1 MFRPLSSGKRS
12 LLNFHATRYVGR
24 TIPRAAC
31 WPEAERH
38 ASGGSATFVSSH
50 FRIDPATI
58 STYLD
63 RRGLGYRENP
73 THTIVKACPLCAKPH
88 QDKVDNLWKLYIR
101 KADGAYFCHRCG
113 NSGSWYDFKQKLGDL
128 PAADDIKSSASASAP
143 GRAVASSL
151 GPPSRGLVS
160 PPVAAGSSSAGALAV
175 NTDFVARASRD
186 LLEENRFPDVLRYLT
201 EVRKLDIATLR
212 RYCVGAVTRDVP
224 VQAKPAATGDGA
236 PSLASGGISSD
247 PADSFGAIG
256 GGSNPSAGGSA
267 VTWEKHSCIVFP
279 WITLKDGTPSA
290 AAGSN
295 QARGAQ
301 RSHAHAAAAPSVFG
315 IDAGMA
321 IPAALE
327 GFAAAGGP
335 GGIPDVFTDPSR
347 YVCGRVKLRSVRD
360 KSAQMLLPRGG
371 GWGMFGWH
379 TVPPPAVTTS
389 GSLSVPLSFSASGST
404 SGSAGDAATIVLT
417 EGEFDAM
424 SVAQETGL
432 PSVSLPNGCRSMP
445 VELLPQLERF
455 SRILLWM
462 DDDLAGREGADRV
475 SEKLGMGRCHIVRP
489 SPGLIL
495 PKLPPPAA
503 AAADAS
509 GGSSAAPADGDA
521 AAASA
526 PLPGGDP
533 AVALPKDANEM
544 LQRGLDL
551 RPLVAAAAPRRH
563 DQILDFSE
571 LRGAVMREVAASLG
585 VFDSQYGAGRRDA
598 AGNFRSAA
606 GVPYRSLPRLQRLLK
621 GHRPGEVTIV
631 TGPTGSGKTTLLS
644 QLSLDLAAQGVRT
657 LWGSFEI
664 KHARLIA
671 AMLTQLRSGRIPLE
685 GDLAMQMQLALGA
698 QRQLQRGSKGAGS
711 QGAAPAGGRGLPAFA
726 STGVAAASPDDWLAS
741 PPPSV
746 AAAHPAAPF
755 SSSATS
761 AERALLQSY
770 ERAADV
776 LGALP
781 LQFLRFYGSS
791 DVDRVVDALEYAS
804 YVHDTEHVILDNL
817 QFMMSASGSGRGG
830 GMFDRFEAQE
840 RALDKFRAFATRHDV
855 HLTLVIHPRKEPEDA
870 PLSMSSVFGSAKATQ
885 EADTVYILQRAP
897 DGRKYIDVKKNR
909 YDGSVGMVPLAF
921 DPDAKC
927 FSEHEAVVMGGSAS
941 DSAPAGGAG
950 AGRGGQGAAAGS
962 GGAPAGGGDSASRR
976 RPSAAGA
983 PQTRS
988 FSTSA
993 RSPTASTRCCAGER
1007 GFNTAAHCHAAAA
1020 AGTGYAKKSPEFWR
1034 QLYARKAVAA
1044 AVAAAAPERA
1054 LLRQRLAGELEE
1066 DLTQVVLPAFR
1077 LHPVHSDAEDAQPAV
1092 STATASN
1099 PGEDLRPNV
1108 S

>member
-1 MFRPLSSGKRS
+1 
-12 LLNFHATRYVGR
+12 
-24 TIPRAAC
+24 
-31 WPEAERH
+31 
-38 ASGGSATFVSSH
+38 
-50 FRIDPATI
+50 
-58 STYLD
+58 
-63 RRGLGYRENP
+63 
-73 THTIVKACPLCAKPH
+73 
-88 QDKVDNLWKLYIR
+88 
-101 KADGAYFCHRCG
+101 
-113 NSGSWYDFKQKLGDL
+113 
-128 PAADDIKSSASASAP
+128 
-143 GRAVASSL
+143 
-151 GPPSRGLVS
+151 
-160 PPVAAGSSSAGALAV
+160 
-175 NTDFVARASRD
+175 
-186 LLEENRFPDVLRYLT
+186 
-201 EVRKLDIATLR
+201 
-212 RYCVGAVTRDVP
+212 
-224 VQAKPAATGDGA
+224 
-236 PSLASGGISSD
+236 
-247 PADSFGAIG
+247 
-256 GGSNPSAGGSA
+256 
-267 VTWEKHSCIVFP
+267 
-279 WITLKDGTPSA
+279 
-290 AAGSN
+290 
-295 QARGAQ
+295 
-301 RSHAHAAAAPSVFG
+301 
-315 IDAGMA
+315 
-321 IPAALE
+321 
-327 GFAAAGGP
+327 
-335 GGIPDVFTDPSR
+335 
-347 YVCGRVKLRSVRD
+347 
-360 KSAQMLLPRGG
+360 
-371 GWGMFGWH
+371 
-379 TVPPPAVTTS
+379 
-389 GSLSVPLSFSASGST
+389 
-404 SGSAGDAATIVLT
+404 
-417 EGEFDAM
+417 
-424 SVAQETGL
+424 
-432 PSVSLPNGCRSMP
+432 MP

-475 SEKLGMGRCHIVRP
+475 SDKLGMGRCHIVRP

-495 PKLPPPAA
+495 PKLPTLPPPAVS
-503 AAADAS
+503 ADAS
-509 GGSSAAPADGDA
+509 SGSSAAPAVGGAA
-521 AAASA
+521 AAASSLSA
-526 PLPGGDP
+526 GGDP

-563 DQILDFSE
+563 DQILDFAE

-685 GDLAMQMQLALGA
+685 GDLAMQMRLALGA
-698 QRQLQRGSKGAGS
+698 QHRLQPGGEGAGS
-711 QGAAPAGGRGLPAFA
+711 QGAAAVGGRGLPAFA
-726 STGVAAASPDDWLAS
+726 SSGVGAAAADDWLAS

-746 AAAHPAAPF
+746 AAAHAGAPF
-755 SSSATS
+755 FSSATS
-761 AERALLQSY
+761 AERSLLQSY

-817 QFMMSASGSGRGG
+817 QFMMSASGSGRGGG

-927 FSEHEAVVMGGSAS
+927 FSEHEAVVMSGSATGSAS
-941 DSAPAGGAG
+941 GSAPAGAG
-950 AGRGGQGAAAGS
+950 GTRGGQGAAEGS
-962 GGAPAGGGDSASRR
+962 GSAPGGGDSVSRR
-976 RPSAAGA
+976 RPSGAGVS
-983 PQTRS
+983 QSRS

-993 RSPTASTRCCAGER
+993 RTPTASASARCCAGEH
-1007 GFNTAAHCHAAAA
+1007 GFHTVARCHATAAAS
-1020 AGTGYAKKSPEFWR
+1020 TGYAKKSPELWR

-1044 AVAAAAPERA
+1044 AVAAATPERA
-1054 LLRQRLAGELEE
+1054 LLRQRLASELEE
-1066 DLTQVVLPAFR
+1066 DLTHLVLPAFR
-1077 LHPVHSDAEDAQPAV
+1077 LHPVHSDAEDAKPV
-1092 STATASN
+1092 GSITTVVTA
-1099 PGEDLRPNV
+1099 GEGLPPNV

>member
-1 MFRPLSSGKRS
+1 
-12 LLNFHATRYVGR
+12 
-24 TIPRAAC
+24 
-31 WPEAERH
+31 
-38 ASGGSATFVSSH
+38 VSSH
-50 FRIDPATI
+50 FRVDPATI

-128 PAADDIKSSASASAP
+128 PAADDIKSSVSASAP
-143 GRAVASSL
+143 GRAGALSL
-151 GPPSRGLVS
+151 GPPNRGPAS

-175 NTDFVARASRD
+175 NTDFVTRASRD

-201 EVRKLDIATLR
+201 EVRKLEMATLR

-224 VQAKPAATGDGA
+224 VQAKPAATSDGA
-236 PSLASGGISSD
+236 PSLATGGISSD
-247 PADSFGAIG
+247 PAGSFGAFG
-256 GGSNPSAGGSA
+256 GGSNPSAGGSG

-279 WITLKDGTPSA
+279 WITLKDGTPLA
-290 AAGSN
+290 AAGST

-301 RSHAHAAAAPSVFG
+301 RSHAHPAAAPSVFG

-327 GFAAAGGP
+327 GLGAAGGPGP

-389 GSLSVPLSFSASGST
+389 GSLSVPLSFSATGST

-462 DDDLAGREGADRV
+462 DDDLAGQEGADRV

-509 GGSSAAPADGDA
+509 GSSSAAPTGGDA
-521 AAASA
+521 ASV
-526 PLPGGDP
+526 PTSTPSGDP
-533 AVALPKDANEM
+533 AVATAALPKDANEM

-551 RPLVAAAAPRRH
+551 RPLVASAAPRRH

-685 GDLAMQMQLALGA
+685 GDLALQMQLALGA
-698 QRQLQRGSKGAGS
+698 QHQLQRGGKGAAS
-711 QGAAPAGGRGLPAFA
+711 QGAAPPGGRGLPAFA
-726 STGVAAASPDDWLAS
+726 FSGVSAAAAGAASDDWLAS

-755 SSSATS
+755 SSSAGS

-817 QFMMSASGSGRGG
+817 QFMMSASGSGRGGG

-909 YDGSVGMVPLAF
+909 YDGAVGMVPLAF

-927 FSEHEAVVMGGSAS
+927 FSEHEAVVMSGGAS
-941 DSAPAGGAG
+941 DSTPAGGAAG
-950 AGRGGQGAAAGS
+950 GRGGQGAAAGS
-962 GGAPAGGGDSASRR
+962 GGAPAGGGDSAARR

-983 PQTRS
+983 PQSRS

-993 RSPTASTRCCAGER
+993 RAPAASARCCARER
-1007 GFNTAAHCHAAAA
+1007 GFHTAAHCHASAVG
-1020 AGTGYAKKSPEFWR
+1020 GTGYAKKSPEFWR

-1054 LLRQRLAGELEE
+1054 LLRQRLTDELEE

-1077 LHPVHSDAEDAQPAV
+1077 LNPVHSDAEDAQPAGMTRAV
-1092 STATASN
+1092 A
-1099 PGEDLRPNV
+1099 PPREDLQPNV
-1108 S
+1108 P